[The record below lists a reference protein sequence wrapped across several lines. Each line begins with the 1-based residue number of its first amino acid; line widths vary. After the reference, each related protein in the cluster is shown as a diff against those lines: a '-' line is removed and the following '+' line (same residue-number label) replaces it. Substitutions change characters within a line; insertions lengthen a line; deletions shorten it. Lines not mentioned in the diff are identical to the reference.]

1 MTHNVKSSREPVR
14 AICQSNHGNR
24 RLPTTS
30 MSAMKTETWPNV
42 RTSVMSK
49 LRFSAPSGTAFGLP
63 PSHSASGGSNTS
75 TNTITR
81 SSTTSHPTAMRPLTV
96 SRRPRL
102 SRVLRSTTVLA
113 TESARPNTRPAAR
126 LQPQRAA
133 TAMPSKVA
141 TVIWTS
147 APGREIRRTA
157 NRSSRE
163 KCSPTPNINSI
174 TPISASWV
182 ESSTSA
188 TKPGV
193 AGPMIM
199 PAMR

>member
-42 RTSVMSK
+42 RTSVVSK

-141 TVIWTS
+141 T
-147 APGREIRRTA
+147 GDLDKR
-157 NRSSRE
+157 
-163 KCSPTPNINSI
+163 
-174 TPISASWV
+174 
-182 ESSTSA
+182 
-188 TKPGV
+188 
-193 AGPMIM
+193 AGQRN
-199 PAMR
+199 PAHSQQVVQGKMQPDAEHQQHPADFGE